1 MFAAAGA
8 FFFDAAGTFFFDAAG
23 ACFLFLVLVKVVGGT
38 GLPTG
43 LLFVMKAESGR
54 G

>member
-1 MFAAAGA
+1 
-8 FFFDAAGTFFFDAAG
+8 
-23 ACFLFLVLVKVVGGT
+23 VLVKVVGGT